1 MDGSDAALTGIAP
14 VIGLDLTGTWHL
26 ADCRLTYANGKVQ
39 RPWASSASG
48 YLMYT
53 PDGHMCKSLNYPA
66 ADGRIAYISYCGTY
80 DIVDDRVRHFISV
93 SAEIRD
99 VGTVVEQS
107 VNLEHGRLT
116 LSVSPAPAGGPG
128 SVVDYVW
135 HRADT
140 ALADAPARPRGFAGK
155 SFNPGS

>member
-1 MDGSDAALTGIAP
+1 MDGSDAAISGISP
-14 VIGLDLTGTWHL
+14 VIALDLTGTWHL
-26 ADCRLTYANGKVQ
+26 SDCRLTYANGKVQ

-53 PDGHMCKSLNYPA
+53 PDGHMCQSLNYPA
-66 ADGRIAYISYCGTY
+66 ADGRIAFISYCGTY
-80 DIVDDRVRHFISV
+80 DIVANRVRHFISV
-93 SAEIRD
+93 SADIRD

-128 SVVDYVW
+128 SVMDYVW
-135 HRADT
+135 NRADA
-140 ALADAPARPRGFAGK
+140 ALPDASSRPRGFAGK